1 MKDFR
6 LKMPMCDDEYERGL
20 VCFGEAR
27 RRVVW
32 GGGGGGGGDYF
43 EGGRG
48 GLRGDGLFYQVI
60 VKLLHNPV
68 CPRDGLGLK

>member
-1 MKDFR
+1 MKGVWCALAR
-6 LKMPMCDDEYERGL
+6 LGAELSGVD
-20 VCFGEAR
+20 
-27 RRVVW
+27 
-32 GGGGGGGGDYF
+32 GGAGGGGDYF

>member
-1 MKDFR
+1 MKGVWCALAR
-6 LKMPMCDDEYERGL
+6 LGAELSGVEGR
-20 VCFGEAR
+20 
-27 RRVVW
+27 
-32 GGGGGGGGDYF
+32 GDYF

>member
-1 MKDFR
+1 MKGVWCALAR
-6 LKMPMCDDEYERGL
+6 LGAELSGGRG
-20 VCFGEAR
+20 GS
-27 RRVVW
+27 
-32 GGGGGGGGDYF
+32 F

-60 VKLLHNPV
+60 VKLLHSPV